1 MKSFGAVLK
10 GAVVAAAALLFV
22 VGATRCGANPIMSA
36 VDYLDSLRR
45 VVGTPLI
52 IMVEVSVV
60 LIEAAILWRALPVR
74 LSRAAL
80 VSVAANGASAA
91 GGMLLGRLVPIPID
105 ERGLLPFYM
114 WALPLL
120 FAIVVEGLIVWVMNP
135 KVRPAR
141 CWATTAIMNCITYPA
156 AVAAIWLCVY
166 FRSRI
171 SWI

>member
-10 GAVVAAAALLFV
+10 GAVAASAALLLGV
-22 VGATRCGANPIMSA
+22 AATRCGANPITPVA
-36 VDYLDSLRR
+36 IYLHDLHQA
-45 VVGTPLI
+45 VGTPFI
-52 IMVEVSVV
+52 IAVEVSIV

-80 VSVAANGASAA
+80 TSVVANGASAA

-105 ERGLLPFYM
+105 ERGMLPFYM

-120 FAIVVEGLIVWVMNP
+120 FAIVVEGLIVWAMNRQ
-135 KVRPAR
+135 VSAAR
-141 CWATTAIMNCITYPA
+141 CWVMTVIMNCITYPA
-156 AVAAIWLCVY
+156 AVAAIWLYVY
-166 FRSRI
+166 FQSRI